1 MSDSSSA
8 RFQSPEDRFSPDPLT
23 ECLRNGAQQLL
34 QSAVEAEVSSLLAEY
49 NEDRT
54 AEGHRRV
61 VRNGHLPAREIQ
73 TGIGDVPVK
82 VPRVRDRA
90 TDGEKVVFHSKLI
103 PPYLRRAKS
112 VEELLPWLY
121 LKGVSTGDFSEAL
134 ASLLGSEAT
143 GLSSTTISRL
153 KKDWNKEYDTWRR
166 RDLSKRRIVYVW
178 ADGIYSNIRMDEAKL
193 CLLVII
199 GADDKGQKH
208 LLAVEEGY
216 RESTQSWREVLLDLK
231 RRGLT
236 QAPKLAVGDGSLGFW
251 KALTEVYPATGH
263 QRCWVH
269 KTGNILNYL
278 PKSSQPKAKKGLHEI
293 WMASTREEALKAFD
307 SFVEIYEAK
316 YPKAVACL
324 EKDRDELLA
333 FYDFPAEQWAH
344 LRTTNPIESTFATVR
359 LRTAKT
365 RGCLSRETALTMV
378 FKLTESAQKRW
389 QRLRGF
395 DLLADV
401 VRGVRFINGE
411 HPKTIAA

>member
-8 RFQSPEDRFSPDPLT
+8 RFQSPGDRFSPDPLT
-23 ECLRNGAQQLL
+23 ECLRSGAQQLL
-34 QSAVEAEVSSLLAEY
+34 QSAIEAEVSSWLAEY
-49 NEDRT
+49 EEDRT
-54 AEGHRRV
+54 GEGHRRV
-61 VRNGHLPAREIQ
+61 VRNGHLPVREIQ
-73 TGIGDVPVK
+73 TGIGGVAVK
-82 VPRVRDRA
+82 VPRVGDRGA
-90 TDGEKVVFHSKLI
+90 GAEKVVFHSKLI

-134 ASLLGSEAT
+134 ASLLGSEAA

-153 KKDWNKEYDTWRR
+153 KKDWIREYDTWRR

-251 KALTEVYPATGH
+251 KALTEVYPATRP

-333 FYDFPAEQWAH
+333 FYDFPAQQWPH

-378 FKLTESAQKRW
+378 FELTESAQKRW